1 MAGMSARS
9 PATPVI
15 RRALQDEV
23 YDAVLAMLLGGEI
36 APGRPVG
43 IDSLAMRLGVSQT
56 PVREALARL
65 EGTSLI
71 ERSAMRGYR
80 VVSPM
85 DPGQV
90 REYFDARVLVE
101 VAAAKR
107 AYAHREHVVPALTLA
122 ALTHAEL
129 VRGLALSA
137 EAQVAAPGARA
148 VLIRRCMEA
157 DMAFHRVLGEHCDN
171 RYLRDMTGLL
181 ATSPLRMTRLAT
193 LQPAEADR
201 TVAEHD
207 RITRAF
213 ADGSREE
220 AQDAVRRHVLAA
232 RDRVLAEPHRKAH
245 GAKAGHRDV
254 ARDPAVR
261 KTGPHE

>member
-1 MAGMSARS
+1 MSARGTTA
-9 PATPVI
+9 PIA

-23 YDAVLAMLLGGEI
+23 YDAVLGMLLGGEI
-36 APGRPVG
+36 PPGKHVG
-43 IDSLAMRLGVSQT
+43 IDSLAMRLGVSPT

-80 VVSPM
+80 VVPPM

-107 AYAHREHVVPALTLA
+107 AYAQREVVVPALSLA

-129 VRGLALSA
+129 VGVLAEPALQA
-137 EAQVAAPGARA
+137 HAPERIA
-148 VLIRRCMEA
+148 LIRRCLAA
-157 DMAFHRVLGEHCDN
+157 DTAFHRVLGAHCQN
-171 RYLRDMTGLL
+171 RYLLEVIERLGTN
-181 ATSPLRMTRLAT
+181 PLRVQRLSS
-193 LQPAEADR
+193 LQRHDADR
-201 TVAEHD
+201 TVTEHN

-213 ADGSREE
+213 AEGTREE

-232 RDRVLAEPHRKAH
+232 RDRVLAESSPR
-245 GAKAGHRDV
+245 AGDSVRQA
-254 ARDPAVR
+254 ARR
-261 KTGPHE
+261 TR